1 MLTFDIPVFPFACVP
16 NVIAALVF
24 PAVSAVRV
32 VVGFTGVGVGA
43 GVGVGVGVGVGDGTG
58 VGVGVGLGEG
68 VGVGVGV
75 IGVLLGVDPLPA
87 VADAG
92 VDVKLVAAPPP
103 PHPVISNRQRIVHE
117 QKQMREVRLK
127 SRLLKT
133 GELIDSSYST
143 HLG

>member
-43 GVGVGVGVGVGDGTG
+43 GAGVGVGVGTGVG

-103 PHPVISNRQRIVHE
+103 SHPVISNRQRIVHE